1 MKYERLT
8 PKILLSDVLKEYGIC
23 CVGEPTIRTFGGHDI
38 VELID
43 RLVEIEDKIE
53 RDEIDYVSD
62 RGKEIARLTAEI
74 QRLREEAAEQ
84 KSIAAHEHATQMEWF
99 RIACDYKAEN
109 NELRA
114 RLEKAVELPRVE
126 CIKTWEWLNR
136 ERLGDI
142 MLEWCVLYKKGG
154 RLVVE
159 PCLSKEAAE
168 TRFKELQGG

>member
-1 MKYERLT
+1 M
-8 PKILLSDVLKEYGIC
+8 SDYQRI
-23 CVGEPTIRTFGGHDI
+23 TIREFVGVTDDA
-38 VELID
+38 VYNRLAEL
-43 RLVEIEDKIE
+43 EDKIE
-53 RDEIDYVSD
+53 RGEIDYVSD
-62 RGKEIARLTAEI
+62 RDKEITRLTAEN

-109 NELRA
+109 SALQK
-114 RLEKAVELPRVE
+114 RLDNIVELPRVE

-142 MLEWCVLYKKGG
+142 MLEWCVLYKKDGW
-154 RLVVE
+154 LVVE

-168 TRFKELQGG
+168 AWLEEIKESNSDGEGEENE

>member
-1 MKYERLT
+1 MSDYQRLT
-8 PKILLSDVLKEYGIC
+8 IREFAGIT
-23 CVGEPTIRTFGGHDI
+23 GDAIYNRLA
-38 VELID
+38 EL
-43 RLVEIEDKIE
+43 EDKIE
-53 RDEIDYVSD
+53 RGEIDYVSD
-62 RGKEIARLTAEI
+62 RDKEITRLTAEN

-109 NELRA
+109 SALQK
-114 RLEKAVELPRVE
+114 RLDNIVELPRVE

-142 MLEWCVLYKKGG
+142 MLEWCVLYKKDGW
-154 RLVVE
+154 LVVE

-168 TRFKELQGG
+168 AWLEEIKESNSDGEGEGMSSGGWFTS